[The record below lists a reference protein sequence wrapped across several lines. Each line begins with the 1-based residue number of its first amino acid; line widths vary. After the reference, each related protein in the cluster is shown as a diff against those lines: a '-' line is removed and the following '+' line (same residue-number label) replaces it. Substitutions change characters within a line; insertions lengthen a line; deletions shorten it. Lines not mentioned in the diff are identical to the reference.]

1 MNSCREAHSIGP
13 HSTGYFGWNTDNLR
27 SNFTN
32 LKCVKPFLC
41 HSFGKR
47 TLSLFSVIVF
57 SDFDNFETLIKI
69 KEKSRGQNFSFFF
82 YLSSHS
88 HMPEK
93 KGKISQ
99 ISKTIITSWEE
110 ELSFRELQKP
120 VIEVFF
126 VLTQIMLERNAW
138 INLLTQVRD
147 ETLMTKASST
157 STDIPV
163 WKDMAAG

>member
-1 MNSCREAHSIGP
+1 
-13 HSTGYFGWNTDNLR
+13 
-27 SNFTN
+27 
-32 LKCVKPFLC
+32 
-41 HSFGKR
+41 
-47 TLSLFSVIVF
+47 
-57 SDFDNFETLIKI
+57 
-69 KEKSRGQNFSFFF
+69 
-82 YLSSHS
+82 
-88 HMPEK
+88 MPEK

-120 VIEVFF
+120 GIEVFF

>member
-1 MNSCREAHSIGP
+1 
-13 HSTGYFGWNTDNLR
+13 
-27 SNFTN
+27 
-32 LKCVKPFLC
+32 
-41 HSFGKR
+41 
-47 TLSLFSVIVF
+47 
-57 SDFDNFETLIKI
+57 
-69 KEKSRGQNFSFFF
+69 
-82 YLSSHS
+82 
-88 HMPEK
+88 MPEK